1 MSNMER
7 ADLGSWY
14 RDGSSDKKNRR
25 EADMVIRQKSQT
37 NIERE
42 RIEVDV
48 AAQKKLN
55 VLVCE

>member
-1 MSNMER
+1 MER

-25 EADMVIRQKSQT
+25 EADMVIRQMSQT

-42 RIEVDV
+42 RVEVDV